1 MQLKY
6 HNNAKMKMSLLQAEL
21 CSVWMIKSPTKEAR
35 EALTLR
41 G

>member
-1 MQLKY
+1 MQLK
-6 HNNAKMKMSLLQAEL
+6 HHSDAKMKISLLQAEL
-21 CSVWMIKSPTKEAR
+21 CSVGMIKSPTKEAG

>member
-6 HNNAKMKMSLLQAEL
+6 HSDPKMKMSLLQAEL
-21 CSVWMIKSPTKEAR
+21 CSVWMIKSSTKEAG
-35 EALTLR
+35 EALTLQ